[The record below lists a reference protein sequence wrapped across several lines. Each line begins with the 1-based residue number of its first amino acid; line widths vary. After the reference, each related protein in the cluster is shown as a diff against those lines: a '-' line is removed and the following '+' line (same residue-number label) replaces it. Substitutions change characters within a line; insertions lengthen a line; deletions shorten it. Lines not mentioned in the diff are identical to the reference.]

1 MNNPQSNDQKSSQ
14 PAAET
19 QLGLGLAALGR
30 PGYINLGHDQDLNA
44 DYDVASMQRRAHDVL
59 DCAWNAGIRYFD
71 AARSY
76 GKAEQFLATWL
87 NDRSI
92 DSQDVTIASKWGY
105 TYTADWQVN
114 VPADKSHEVK
124 QHSIDRLDQQHKESI
139 DQFGSQLDLY
149 QIHSAT
155 LASGVLSNDRV
166 LDRLAEL
173 RDQGLKIGLSVS
185 GAEQATVIRK
195 AFECHRGGQPVFSA
209 VQATWNLFEPSAG
222 VALQEASDRGWRVIV
237 KEGVANGRLTT
248 RNDEPDFV
256 LNRQL
261 LQTIADSHSVSIDAV
276 ALAAILVQPWSDVV
290 LSGAATGEHLL
301 SNLRAVEVVPQLD
314 DGEVSGL
321 IEAFAEPPSE
331 YWTKRSNLSWN

>member
-1 MNNPQSNDQKSSQ
+1 MHDFNSNQQ
-14 PAAET
+14 HLQACPF
-19 QLGLGLAALGR
+19 GLGLAALGC
-30 PGYINLGHDQDLNA
+30 PGYINLGHEEDLNA
-44 DYDVASMQRRAHDVL
+44 DYDLDSMQRRAHAVL
-59 DCAWNAGIRYFD
+59 DCAWESGVRYFD

-87 NDRSI
+87 DTRSI
-92 DSQDVTIASKWGY
+92 EPGDVTVASKWGY
-105 TYTADWQVN
+105 AYTADWQVN
-114 VPADKSHEVK
+114 VPEGQAHEVK
-124 QHSIDRLDQQHKESI
+124 QHSIERLDHQYQQSI

-155 LASGVLSNDRV
+155 LASGVLSNDGV
-166 LDRLAEL
+166 LNRLAEL

-222 VALQEASDRGWRVIV
+222 AALQEASDRGWRVIV

-248 RNDEPDFV
+248 RNNEPDFV

-290 LSGAATGEHLL
+290 LSGAATGEHLR
-301 SNLRAVEVVPQLD
+301 SNLQAVEVVPQLE

-331 YWTKRSNLSWN
+331 YWANRSNLSWN